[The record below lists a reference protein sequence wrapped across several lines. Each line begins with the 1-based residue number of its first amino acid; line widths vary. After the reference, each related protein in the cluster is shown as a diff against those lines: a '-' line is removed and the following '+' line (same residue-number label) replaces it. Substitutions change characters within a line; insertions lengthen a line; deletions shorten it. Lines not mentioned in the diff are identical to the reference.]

1 MPRSRAAGATPSD
14 STSARA
20 WFVRPRTKPSG
31 SSSQRQSRPKPPG
44 ACAMRPIN
52 SGRHGSSKQQAWSAA
67 TAERSPS
74 RISAID
80 AAAIAGG
87 SPTRGIS
94 SGGPGRARPWAAPR
108 PRADRAV
115 ARAPQRP
122 PRPRPPPRHGR
133 RRSGR
138 ARAHRALGSRLPGV
152 PRSQVL
158 TPQARPLARFPPRQV
173 DCRSPPPRTQ
183 ATPRPPAPAAGRAR
197 AANGRRAGHRDAPAR
212 HREQREPARRAHR
225 RERRQ
230 REPRAWKARSKADSE
245 RGRDRARLPG
255 RSECR

>member
-1 MPRSRAAGATPSD
+1 
-14 STSARA
+14 
-20 WFVRPRTKPSG
+20 
-31 SSSQRQSRPKPPG
+31 
-44 ACAMRPIN
+44 MRPIN

-94 SGGPGRARPWAAPR
+94 SGRPSLGPR
-108 PRADRAV
+108 PGLAQVKRS
-115 ARAPQRP
+115 
-122 PRPRPPPRHGR
+122 HGR
-133 RRSGR
+133 RNAPLGLGLRLGTGGGAADEHARIGR
-138 ARAHRALGSRLPGV
+138 WGAACRACLDPRCQRRKRDLLPGSTTTSGL
-152 PRSQVL
+152 P
-158 TPQARPLARFPPRQV
+158 FPAA
-173 DCRSPPPRTQ
+173 TNQ
-183 ATPRPPAPAAGRAR
+183 ATPRPTAPAAGRAR

-225 RERRQ
+225 QERLQ
-230 REPRAWKARSKADSE
+230 REPRAWKARSKAASE

>member
-1 MPRSRAAGATPSD
+1 MPRSRAEGATPSD

-44 ACAMRPIN
+44 ACAMRPIS

-94 SGGPGRARPWAAPR
+94 SGGPGLGPR
-108 PRADRAV
+108 PGLTQIKRSHGRATPPSASASAS
-115 ARAPQRP
+115 ARAAAQRTST
-122 PRPRPPPRHGR
+122 RA
-133 RRSGR
+133 SGVG
-138 ARAHRALGSRLPGV
+138 A
-152 PRSQVL
+152 
-158 TPQARPLARFPPRQV
+158 PL
-173 DCRSPPPRTQ
+173 
-183 ATPRPPAPAAGRAR
+183 AGRASIAGAN
-197 AANGRRAGHRDAPAR
+197 AASATSCPVPTTTSGLPFPAATKSGNASAASACGG
-212 HREQREPARRAHR
+212 QS
-225 RERRQ
+225 
-230 REPRAWKARSKADSE
+230 ARSE
-245 RGRDRARLPG
+245 RSKSWA
-255 RSECR
+255 